1 MCPRHFSD
9 SKAYTLNQRIPKCLP
24 ISTVLVKNRFPGSQ
38 LRDPD
43 WVKVEWC
50 PVICFEWTSLMKAGF
65 QPSQCSAPSHTL
77 LGKALAWHTVLMNH
91 CFLWVLRALYS
102 HGQYSRNHTVLK
114 FAGFRSVSQTS
125 WGVSQYVGSS
135 FFLATSSWIAPPM
148 DLFIAWFSLSFG
160 PQLKV
165 FSTEKPF
172 QVPPAL
178 WKFTL
183 CYFIFMKR
191 QKLKIAFRG
200 LFCICS

>member
-24 ISTVLVKNRFPGSQ
+24 IQYSAGQKHRFPGSQ

-43 WVKVEWC
+43 WVKVEWY

-77 LGKALAWHTVLMNH
+77 LGKALAWRMVLMNH

-114 FAGFRSVSQTS
+114 LAGFMSVSQTS
-125 WGVSQYVGSS
+125 WGVTQCVGSS
-135 FFLATSSWIAPPM
+135 FFLATLPELLLPLI
-148 DLFIAWFSLSFG
+148 FS
-160 PQLKV
+160 
-165 FSTEKPF
+165 
-172 QVPPAL
+172 
-178 WKFTL
+178 
-183 CYFIFMKR
+183 
-191 QKLKIAFRG
+191 
-200 LFCICS
+200 